1 MGPTAGWEL
10 LAGQVYEALRVY
22 LYKGASL
29 QQAADC
35 ADYTRAALASPVRDL
50 RAGNLTV
57 FAPPCI
63 PGHKSARKDAARSL
77 VIELCRDGLSVYEI
91 SARLTGKAPHW
102 AAPPSAA
109 SCARK
114 DSPGCCAAP
123 RRGQYQPGHLRP
135 RHPVAGR
142 RRPNFAALT
151 ARVHTTMAGLL
162 LATPRVRGRKAGQLS
177 RHRPP
182 AHRHPPWAATP
193 PPSSSPM
200 TRRSRTRP

>member
-1 MGPTAGWEL
+1 M
-10 LAGQVYEALRVY
+10 YEALRVY

-57 FAPPCI
+57 FAPPASLATRAPERMPPVPWSSNYAVTAFRSTRSA
-63 PGHKSARKDAARSL
+63 PGSPGRHPTGPHRHQRHPAR
-77 VIELCRDGLSVYEI
+77 G
-91 SARLTGKAPHW
+91 
-102 AAPPSAA
+102 
-109 SCARK
+109 K